1 MNKYNKYEDMTGNTV
16 LGQNQGQ
23 GRPKQYCNNCGNS
36 GHILYQCKMPILSI
50 GIIAFRWNPTGRVY
64 EYLMIRRKDT
74 FGYVDFIRGKYTLD
88 NKEYILRMFRQ
99 MTVDEKARIMSDP
112 FDVLWRNLWGKAKTS
127 VQYRA
132 EETGSYM
139 RFRQLVEGTTDKGTT
154 DKGTTEKGTKEG
166 TTEKGTKEGTTEK
179 GTTEKGTKEGTKE
192 GMEKGTIKE
201 GSVKDGSVKDCVLE
215 KGAIDKESGIRYTMA
230 DLIAESN
237 LGETWQEQE
246 WGFPKGRRNTQ
257 EMDYNCALREMTEET
272 GFPTSMLSNVHN
284 IMPFEETFVGSNNKQ
299 YKHRYYLMYM
309 DYEQSLGHG
318 GNYQRDEVSGLD
330 WFSYEDCLARIR
342 PYNVEKRE
350 MLRQVHT
357 TITKYGLYI

>member
-1 MNKYNKYEDMTGNTV
+1 MNKYNKYDETTGNTV
-16 LGQNQGQ
+16 LGTGTGTGT

-50 GIIAFRWNPTGRVY
+50 GIVAFRRNPMSGAF

-99 MTVDEKARIMSDP
+99 MTVDEKARIASEQ

-127 VQYRA
+127 VQYRS
-132 EETGSYM
+132 EETGSYA
-139 RFRQLVEGTTDKGTT
+139 RFKQL
-154 DKGTTEKGTKEG
+154 
-166 TTEKGTKEGTTEK
+166 
-179 GTTEKGTKEGTKE
+179 
-192 GMEKGTIKE
+192 I
-201 GSVKDGSVKDCVLE
+201 DGSVV
-215 KGAIDKESGIRYTMA
+215 DKESGIRFTMA
-230 DLIAESN
+230 ELIAETN
-237 LGETWQEQE
+237 LSDTWQEQE

-257 EMDYNCALREMTEET
+257 EMDYNCALREMSEET
-272 GFPTSMLSNVHN
+272 GFPTSILRNVHN
-284 IMPFEETFVGSNNKQ
+284 IMPFEETFIGSNNKN

-309 DYEQSLGHG
+309 DYAQSLGHG

-342 PYNVEKRE
+342 PYNVEKLE

>member
-1 MNKYNKYEDMTGNTV
+1 
-16 LGQNQGQ
+16 
-23 GRPKQYCNNCGNS
+23 
-36 GHILYQCKMPILSI
+36 
-50 GIIAFRWNPTGRVY
+50 
-64 EYLMIRRKDT
+64 
-74 FGYVDFIRGKYTLD
+74 
-88 NKEYILRMFRQ
+88 
-99 MTVDEKARIMSDP
+99 
-112 FDVLWRNLWGKAKTS
+112 
-127 VQYRA
+127 
-132 EETGSYM
+132 
-139 RFRQLVEGTTDKGTT
+139 
-154 DKGTTEKGTKEG
+154 
-166 TTEKGTKEGTTEK
+166 
-179 GTTEKGTKEGTKE
+179 
-192 GMEKGTIKE
+192 
-201 GSVKDGSVKDCVLE
+201 
-215 KGAIDKESGIRYTMA
+215 MA

-309 DYEQSLGHG
+309 DYGQSLGHG